1 MNCTTYLRIVTVSC
15 MNLFHSSFYV
25 FIGQQASV
33 PAQQGSTHGND
44 MHHLNYFS
52 HY

>member
-1 MNCTTYLRIVTVSC
+1 

-52 HY
+52 HYYKLIRYDAFI